1 MVWWPKRGRR
11 ARATRQEKVKQS
23 KLAREVK
30 AADANRA
37 AADRLN
43 MKHFRFHALG
53 RGMHLDASTEKRGK
67 RLFCSLQLPL
77 RRGARGAGGP
87 GGLVEGRDLVD
98 GLKVK

>member
-1 MVWWPKRGRR
+1 MWWPKRGRR
-11 ARATRQEKVKQS
+11 ARATRQESETAKSCGGEPFKQ
-23 KLAREVK
+23 KY
-30 AADANRA
+30 
-37 AADRLN
+37 
-43 MKHFRFHALG
+43 FRFHALG

>member
-1 MVWWPKRGRR
+1 MWWPKRGRR

>member
-1 MVWWPKRGRR
+1 MWPKRGRR
-11 ARATRQEKVKQS
+11 RAPPAEKVKQP
-23 KLAREVK
+23 KVAWEVK
-30 AADANRA
+30 AADAKA

-43 MKHFRFHALG
+43 MNHFRFHALG

>member
-1 MVWWPKRGRR
+1 MWWPKRVGEQRPP
-11 ARATRQEKVKQS
+11 AKKVKQLTQS
-23 KLAREVK
+23 CRGGETCGPGGLRSG
-30 AADANRA
+30 
-37 AADRLN
+37 RLN

-98 GLKVK
+98 GLEVK

>member
-1 MVWWPKRGRR
+1 MVANRGRR
-11 ARATRQEKVKQS
+11 ARATRHTEKVKQP
-23 KLAREVK
+23 KVAWEVK
-30 AADANRA
+30 AADAKLA

>member
-1 MVWWPKRGRR
+1 MVAQAWSES
-11 ARATRQEKVKQS
+11 ARSHPPRKVKQLTKS
-23 KLAREVK
+23 CRGGESCG
-30 AADANRA
+30 RSA